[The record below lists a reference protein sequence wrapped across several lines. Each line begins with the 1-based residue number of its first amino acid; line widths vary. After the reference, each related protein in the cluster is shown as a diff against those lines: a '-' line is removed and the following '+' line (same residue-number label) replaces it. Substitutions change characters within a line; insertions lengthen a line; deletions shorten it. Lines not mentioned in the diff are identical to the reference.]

1 MAETCYATAVDL
13 GATKVLC
20 ALISSKGKIIVS
32 LKEPTAKRDA
42 MSLVSQIASLIKRVN
57 SLSGVDESSIMGVG
71 IAVPG
76 LVESSDGV
84 VAWAPNLTGWRN
96 LPLKKLLREN
106 FGIKIPVFVDDDRVT
121 SILGEQWL
129 GAARGAKDAVYLII
143 GTGIGAG
150 ILVDGKPYKGRIVAG
165 AVGWMLI
172 GENFM
177 DRVYDKGCL
186 ESFASGPNI
195 ARRAIEEVKK
205 GTETIMERMVNGKVD
220 QITSEVVFEAA
231 RKGDKVALNVVKE
244 TAKYLGIAISNIV
257 SILNP
262 EVVVMGGGV
271 GAASDLL
278 LDDIETIVKSYSQPY
293 AVKGVKIAP
302 SMLGANA
309 SLLGS
314 AKLVFMHA

>member
-1 MAETCYATAVDL
+1 MAETYATAVDI
-13 GATKVLC
+13 GGTKVLC
-20 ALISSKGKIIVS
+20 ALINSKGKIIVS
-32 LKEPTAKRDA
+32 LKEPTAKKDA
-42 MSLVSQIASLIKRVN
+42 MSLVSQIASLIKKVN
-57 SLSGVDESSIMGVG
+57 NLSGVDESSIMGVG

-84 VAWAPNLTGWRN
+84 VVWAPNLTGWRD
-96 LPLKKLLREN
+96 LPLKKLLQEN
-106 FGIKIPVFVDDDRVT
+106 FDIKIPVFVDDDRVT

-150 ILVDGKPYKGRIVAG
+150 ILADGKPYKGRIGAG
-165 AVGWMLI
+165 AVGWMLL

-177 DRVYDKGCL
+177 DRVYDKEGCL
-186 ESFASGPNI
+186 EAFASGPNI

-205 GTETIMERMVNGKVD
+205 GTETIMEKMVNGKVN
-220 QITSEVVFEAA
+220 QITCEVVFEAA
-231 RKGDKVALNVVKE
+231 RKNDKVALKVVKE

-262 EVVVMGGGV
+262 EVIVMGGGV
-271 GAASDLL
+271 GTDSDLL
-278 LDDIETIVKSYSQPY
+278 LDDIYTIVKSYSQPY
-293 AVKGVKIAP
+293 AVKGVKIVP
-302 SMLGANA
+302 SILGANA

-314 AKLVFMHA
+314 AKLVFMHV